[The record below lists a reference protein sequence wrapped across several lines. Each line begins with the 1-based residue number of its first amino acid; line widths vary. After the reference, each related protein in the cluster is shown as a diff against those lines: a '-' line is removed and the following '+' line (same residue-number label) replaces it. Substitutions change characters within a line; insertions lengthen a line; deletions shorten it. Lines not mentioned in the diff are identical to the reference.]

1 MSINSGVTTIAAKHS
16 VEETIDKL
24 KAILNAKGVKIF
36 AIVDHSGEAAS
47 AGLTMPPTKLVI
59 FGNPKAG
66 TPIMQAAPSAA
77 LDLPLKIL
85 VAEDA
90 TGQTSISWN
99 SLDYL
104 QARHNIP
111 TELMQNLAVVEA
123 LARAAAE

>member
-1 MSINSGVTTIAAKHS
+1 MPLASGITSIRGKHS
-16 VEETIDKL
+16 VDETIGKL
-24 KAILNAKGVKIF
+24 KAMLESKGVKIF

-47 AGLTMPPTKLVI
+47 VGMQMPPTRLII

-66 TPIMQAAPSAA
+66 TPVMQAAPGAA
-77 LDLPLKIL
+77 IDLPLKIL

-90 TGQTSISWN
+90 NGNTWISWN

-111 TELMQNLAVVEA
+111 AELMQNLAVVEA
-123 LARAAAE
+123 LAANAAE

>member
-1 MSINSGVTTIAAKHS
+1 MPLASGITTIAAKHS
-16 VEETIDKL
+16 VNETIDKL
-24 KAILNAKGVKIF
+24 KAVLDSKGVKVF

-47 AGLTMPPTKLVI
+47 VGMGMPPTKLVI

-66 TPIMQAAPSAA
+66 TPIMQAVPTAA

-90 TGQTSISWN
+90 AGHTSISWN

-104 QARHNIP
+104 QSRHNIP
-111 TELMQNLAVVEA
+111 AELMQNLAVIEA
-123 LARAAAE
+123 LAHAASQ